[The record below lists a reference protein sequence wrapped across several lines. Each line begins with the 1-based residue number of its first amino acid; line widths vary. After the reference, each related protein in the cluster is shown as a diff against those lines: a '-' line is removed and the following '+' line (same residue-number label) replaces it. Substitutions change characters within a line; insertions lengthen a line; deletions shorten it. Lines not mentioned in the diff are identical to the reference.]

1 MGKQIMKARGREL
14 GFYFDT
20 RAWLQV
26 EEKFGSM
33 GEMARR
39 MDEGEKPLKTSL
51 ALACIAANAY
61 QRKNGLPEDVT
72 EDWLTDNLSPRQMS
86 RAISMAKNAY
96 IVGMQREMDEDTED
110 SDAVLAELEKKTDAP
125 SAGEE

>member
-1 MGKQIMKARGREL
+1 MAKQTMTVRGREI

-26 EEKFGSM
+26 EARFGSM

-39 MDEGEKPLKTSL
+39 LDEGEKPLETSL
-51 ALACIAANAY
+51 ALACITANAY

-72 EDWLTDNLSPRQMS
+72 EDWLTDNLTPRQMS
-86 RAISMAKNAY
+86 RAISMAKSAY
-96 IVGMQREMDEDTED
+96 IVGMQRETEDEDTDE
-110 SDAVLAELEKKTDAP
+110 DAVLAELEKKTDGP

>member
-1 MGKQIMKARGREL
+1 MAKQTMTVRGREL

-20 RAWLQV
+20 RAWLKI

-39 MDEGEKPLKTSL
+39 MDENEKPLEASL
-51 ALACIAANAY
+51 ALACITANAY
-61 QRKNGLPEDVT
+61 QRKNSLPEDVT

-86 RAISMAKNAY
+86 RAVSMAKNAY
-96 IVGMQREMDEDTED
+96 IVGMRRETEDADTDEDL
-110 SDAVLAELEKKTDAP
+110 VLSEIEKKTDVP
-125 SAGEE
+125 SAGED